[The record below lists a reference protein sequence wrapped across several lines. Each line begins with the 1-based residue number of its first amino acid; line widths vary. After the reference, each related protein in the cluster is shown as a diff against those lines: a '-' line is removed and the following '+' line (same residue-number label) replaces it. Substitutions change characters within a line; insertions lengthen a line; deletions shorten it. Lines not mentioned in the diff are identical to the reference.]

1 MVYRRLSPK
10 ERLECLQIYFSASK
24 KKTAAAQGGGVVA
37 EPTSVAALCRSRG
50 IARTTFYRW
59 KQRFTAEGHR
69 GLFDRPAG
77 RPPLPQRTVIP
88 QELIQRM
95 VFWRRW
101 LGLSLRQIQEALRCF
116 LIVSHVTVRRVLRLW
131 GAPGRVYKR
140 RKKRWQRF
148 ERSQPD
154 ELWQIDHSL
163 SDFDGQWRL
172 TILDDHSRMVLCCQP
187 VPSQSSPWVC
197 ALLLRTIQQLGGR
210 KPKQLLSDHGSAFR
224 NHALWQL
231 LRVLGI
237 RPVYARV
244 RHPQTVGKLERFHR
258 TFQEQAW
265 LFETPQAFVY
275 YYNSERAHGALA
287 GQTPAERY
295 WPTTTEEVKKAPK
308 LTRLGRTVTRFG

>member
-1 MVYRRLSPK
+1 MGYRRLSPH
-10 ERLECLQIYFSASK
+10 ERCELVQIYLSAR
-24 KKTAAAQGGGVVA
+24 AAPELLPAAGGGRRLTV
-37 EPTSVAALCRSRG
+37 TGLCQQHKISRQ
-50 IARTTFYRW
+50 TFYRW
-59 KQRFTAEGHR
+59 LRRFEHEGHQ
-69 GLFDRPAG
+69 GLVDRPAG
-77 RPPLPQRTVIP
+77 RPPLSGRTFIP

-101 LGLSLRQIQEALRCF
+101 LGF
-116 LIVSHVTVRRVLRLW
+116 IVSHVTVRRILRLW

-148 ERSQPD
+148 ERSAPD
-154 ELWQIDHSL
+154 ELWQIDHSQ

-187 VPSQSSPWVC
+187 VPSPSSPWVC

-231 LRVLGI
+231 LRALDI

-258 TFQEQAW
+258 TFQEHAW
-265 LFETPQAFVY
+265 LFETSQAFVH
-275 YYNSERAHGALA
+275 YYNYERTHGALA

-295 WPTTTEEVKKAPK
+295 WSTTTTEEVKKAPK

>member
-1 MVYRRLSPK
+1 MM
-10 ERLECLQIYFSASK
+10 E
-24 KKTAAAQGGGVVA
+24 QGSGVA
-37 EPTSVAALCRSRG
+37 PPCSVAALCRSRG
-50 IARTTFYRW
+50 ISRATFYRW

-77 RPPLPQRTVIP
+77 RPPLPQRTIIP
-88 QELIQRM
+88 EELIQRM

-101 LGLSLRQIQEALRCF
+101 LGLSLRQIQEALRRF

-154 ELWQIDHSL
+154 DLWQIDHSL

-172 TILDDHSRMVLCCQP
+172 TILDDHSRLVVCCQP
-187 VPSQSSPWVC
+187 VPSLEAKWVG
-197 ALLLRTIQQLGGR
+197 AVLLRTIRQLGGR
-210 KPKQLLSDHGSAFR
+210 KPQQLLSDRGSAFR

-231 LRVLGI
+231 LRALDI
-237 RPVYARV
+237 QLVYARV

-258 TFQEQAW
+258 TFQENAW
-265 LFETPQAFVY
+265 LFETPQAFVR
-275 YYNSERAHGALA
+275 YYNCERVHGALN

-295 WPTTTEEVKKAPK
+295 WPTPTTKGIKKELV
-308 LTRLGRTVTRFG
+308 LTSLGKTVTRFG